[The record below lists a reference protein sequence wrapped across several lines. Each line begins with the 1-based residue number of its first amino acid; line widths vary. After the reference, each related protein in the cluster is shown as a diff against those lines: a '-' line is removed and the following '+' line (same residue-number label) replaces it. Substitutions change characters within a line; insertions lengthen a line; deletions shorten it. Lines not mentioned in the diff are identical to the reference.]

1 MYVLKACASLGT
13 WYVLMNPNS
22 LAIFSSELE
31 FSGALRVDST
41 AQLRKKDLQH
51 FYITIK
57 AGMLQF
63 KPVTFKP

>member
-1 MYVLKACASLGT
+1 
-13 WYVLMNPNS
+13 MNPNS

-63 KPVTFKP
+63 KPVTFKL